1 MTTASRSHRLLEWPL
16 RIYITI
22 AFPFLVVM
30 IFVRIIMTPLF
41 PQFEYARPGF
51 PADYYGF
58 TVQDRLTYAPFAI
71 QYLLNGEDISF
82 LGNLHFPDGK
92 DMYNTRELHHM
103 RDVKMVTQYAFAAAV
118 IGGLLALLIIY
129 YLWRSNRA
137 ALYSALLN
145 GSRLTIGLILA
156 IVIIAVTSWETFF
169 TTFHSLFF
177 AGGTWQFEYSDTLIR
192 LFPEQF
198 WFDASLII
206 GGATLLVALI
216 TMYFTLRASTRR
228 ALTPTSQ
235 NGTLNAEGEISS

>member
-1 MTTASRSHRLLEWPL
+1 MTIVQSARFRRILDWLLRLYVTL
-16 RIYITI
+16 

-30 IFVRIIMTPLF
+30 IFVRIIMSPLY
-41 PQFEYARPGF
+41 PQFEYNRPGF

-71 QYLLNGEDISF
+71 QYLLNGDDISF
-82 LGNLHFPDGK
+82 LGNLHFPDGS

-103 RDVKMVTQYAFAAAV
+103 RDVKRITEYAFAAAF
-118 IGGLLALLIIY
+118 IGGIFALLIILF
-129 YLWRSNRA
+129 LWRSNRA
-137 ALYSALLN
+137 ALYAALLN
-145 GSRLTIGLILA
+145 GSRFTIGLILA

-169 TTFHSLFF
+169 TTFHGLFF
-177 AGGTWQFEYSDTLIR
+177 SGGTWQFEYSDTLIR

-216 TMYFTLRASTRR
+216 TMYLTLRASSRPT
-228 ALTPTSQ
+228 LTPISQ
-235 NGTLNAEGEISS
+235 NGTLS